1 VSGSRTGLQLQHEHG
16 GNLLSYGCGG
26 LAYELARHRLVDEIL
41 FGFILSSGAHAS
53 ALSTAMHRSPC
64 V

>member
-1 VSGSRTGLQLQHEHG
+1 MQLQHEHG

-53 ALSTAMHRSPC
+53 ALSMAMHRSPC